1 VKTTT
6 PRPGRGHAVRRVAV
20 GAGVVGL
27 LTVVVIG
34 VARAAALA
42 SSGTAIPT
50 GPGLQPTLASPTA
63 AASHTPAAP
72 PTPSPVVPTGTGVW
86 LINGATVKAGGALAT
101 ELDTGGNTFSAVVSA
116 TKGAWTTKFGV
127 TGQGP
132 VTIDGT
138 MTGPGPNID
147 ATVHAFGYPLR
158 VQGTP
163 GKDLS
168 ITLGGSFSSM
178 LVAAVDPLPQL
189 GPPGVR
195 ADTPNQTAVG
205 LGQNWLRTALIFTVV
220 GWIAL
225 LVAPGLRNR
234 GRESLGVA
242 VWPRLGLGVI
252 LALDVPLA
260 MILLLVFGVPLGVW
274 WLGIAGLVIFAALC
288 MVGYAFSGFQLGALV
303 IDRVWDARGSW
314 LVAVPFGL
322 ALLGLIALIPYVGPL
337 ITLLAVIYGLGS
349 MLYVPRQ
356 PVVAEVAA
364 PAAETS
370 ALGAAT
376 MMAPRKPS
384 VE

>member
-1 VKTTT
+1 M
-6 PRPGRGHAVRRVAV
+6 
-20 GAGVVGL
+20 GVLGL

-34 VARAAALA
+34 VARVAALA
-42 SSGTAIPT
+42 SSYTTIPT
-50 GPGLQPTLASPTA
+50 GSGLQPTLASPTA

-72 PTPSPVVPTGTGVW
+72 PIPSPVVPTGTGEWV
-86 LINGATVKAGGALAT
+86 INGATLKAGGALAT
-101 ELDTGGNTFSAVVSA
+101 ELDTGGNTFSTVVSA
-116 TKGAWTTKFGV
+116 TKGTWTTKFGV
-127 TGQGP
+127 KGQGP

-147 ATVHAFGYPLR
+147 ATVRAFGYPLR

-178 LVAAVDPLPQL
+178 LVAAVDPVPQL
-189 GPPGVR
+189 GPLAVR
-195 ADTPNQTAVG
+195 ADTPNQTAAG

-234 GRESLGVA
+234 GRELMGAA
-242 VWPRLGLGVI
+242 VWPRLGLGAI
-252 LALDVPLA
+252 LVLDVPLA
-260 MILLLVFGVPLGVW
+260 MLLLLVFGVPLGVW

-288 MVGYAFSGFQLGALV
+288 MVGYAFSGFQLGALF
-303 IDRVWDARGSW
+303 IDRVWDGGGSW

-322 ALLGLIALIPYVGPL
+322 ALLGLIGLIPYVGPL
-337 ITLLAVIYGLGS
+337 VTLLAVIYGLGS
-349 MLYVPRQ
+349 MLYAPRQ
-356 PVVAEVAA
+356 PVAQVA
-364 PAAETS
+364 PATEAS
-370 ALGAAT
+370 ALGAVAV
-376 MMAPRKPS
+376 MAPRKPS